1 MTVLTP
7 GFLVAGLLLA
17 AIPLVI
23 HFLNR
28 RRFRE
33 QPWAAMSFLLAAV
46 RKNRRRLRF
55 EQWLLLTVRCLL
67 LALLGLALARPVACG
82 SGPLAGLARS
92 SGLHVFIL
100 DDSYSMGYAGQPS
113 ADAAASPSDRPPGAT
128 GATHFERQR
137 ALARAVLGQLV
148 SGGDAV
154 AVVAAGRPAR
164 VIVPRTYDLE
174 AAASAIDTLEL
185 RAVPTDLAAAVKLAD
200 ELAGGGEGP
209 GGAGDGPSG
218 EGGSARTMVGGDVVV
233 HTLRIFSDG
242 TRSSLGLPGSD
253 RNENLR
259 RAMESAGK
267 RFHRIVYHHLGAAE
281 QATAAVL
288 SVGLASDSNT
298 PAPRPGAGTTE
309 RQDADDR
316 SPGSQ
321 TGGSDGGPR
330 QGGAE
335 TVGGSAGEPMDPG
348 LVTLRGPGTTLLAA
362 TVGGFG
368 FSGRPAE
375 RVVQW
380 RVDDTVVSGGA
391 SAVRLTDG
399 IDRVLSPNV
408 RLTSPGWRV
417 LETRLVGDDP
427 LAVHA
432 TRWRVLE
439 VVERVRVLLVE
450 GERGSG
456 PLGSSG
462 AFLRL
467 AMSPAIGVPGD
478 AANASSSPLAVD
490 SIGDLE
496 LASTPLSDYRV
507 VVLAGVSQLNEA
519 EAEAIARFVESG
531 GVLVLFT
538 GEGMSLDA
546 YNRVLLPRGLLP
558 GPLVRRVSAADAQPF
573 RFDFDPRGNV
583 HPMLSVLRGEERSG
597 LDAAEVFVYVRV
609 DGSALRGSSGPDAQ
623 ADGSARDPR
632 RRVFPERV
640 LSFRGAERG
649 DGTGGDGTGGGAG
662 GGAGGDGD
670 LAISTH
676 TLGAG
681 RVVFVATS
689 AGADGWN
696 TLPAR
701 PVFVTLVQ
709 EMIGRSLRP
718 RDGFLNLRVGD
729 RLRLV
734 VGGQVPPGQPPLTL
748 SGAPTLTDPAGQ
760 PVLLEHRPADDASSG
775 PALWQSVPLTRPGIY
790 RLTGVLT
797 PDLRMEAAA
806 ALPVAVNVDAA
817 AEADVRTLTHETVRA
832 LLTGSR
838 GETAGDAGSPGRGG
852 LADRVEVLGEQLPAA
867 PATAADRGADF
878 GWAVLLLLLGLV
890 LFEGLL
896 AWRFG
901 HNRSQPG

>member
-7 GFLVAGLLLA
+7 GFLLAGLLLA

-200 ELAGGGEGP
+200 ELAGGGAGP
-209 GGAGDGPSG
+209 GGAGDGPSSA
-218 EGGSARTMVGGDVVV
+218 GGSARTMVGGDAVV

-242 TRSSLGLPGSD
+242 TRSSLGVPGSD
-253 RNENLR
+253 RNEGLR

-267 RFHRIVYHHLGAAE
+267 RFQRIVYHHLGTAE

-288 SVGLASDSNT
+288 SVGLSSDSNT
-298 PAPRPGAGTTE
+298 PAPRPDGRTTG
-309 RQDADDR
+309 RRDAEGR
-316 SPGSQ
+316 NSGSA

-330 QGGAE
+330 EGGAE
-335 TVGGSAGEPMDPG
+335 PVGGSAGDPIDPG

-380 RVDDTVVSGGA
+380 RVDDTVVSGGV
-391 SAVRLTDG
+391 SAVRLTEG
-399 IDRVLSPNV
+399 IDRVLSPGV

-427 LAVHA
+427 LAVHT

-467 AMSPAIGVPGD
+467 AMSPAVGGPGD
-478 AANASSSPLAVD
+478 AANAFSSPLAVD

-507 VVLAGVSQLNEA
+507 VVLIGVSQLNEA

-531 GVLVLFT
+531 GVLVVFA

-609 DGSALRGSSGPDAQ
+609 DAAALRGSSDQDAQ
-623 ADGSARDPR
+623 AEGSARNQR
-632 RRVFPERV
+632 RRVVPERV

-649 DGTGGDGTGGGAG
+649 DGAG
-662 GGAGGDGD
+662 GEAGGDSD

-734 VGGQVPPGQPPLTL
+734 VGGQVPPGQPTLTL
-748 SGAPTLTDPAGQ
+748 ANAPTLTDPAGQ

-797 PDLRMEAAA
+797 PELRSEAAA

-817 AEADVRTLTHETVRA
+817 AEADVRTLTRETVRA

-838 GETAGDAGSPGRGG
+838 GETGGDASPPGRGS
-852 LADRVEVLGEQLPAA
+852 LADRVEVLGDELPAG
-867 PATAADRGADF
+867 PATAAERGADF

-901 HNRSQPG
+901 HSRS